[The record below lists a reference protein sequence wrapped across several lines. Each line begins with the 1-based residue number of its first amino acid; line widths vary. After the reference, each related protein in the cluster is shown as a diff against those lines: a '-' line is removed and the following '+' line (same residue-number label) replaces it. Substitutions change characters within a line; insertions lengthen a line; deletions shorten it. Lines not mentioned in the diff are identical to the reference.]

1 MGQLETATSLKSIQ
15 TLTKQSFNF
24 QEQIGS
30 GGFSTVYKAYYP
42 KVFHA
47 LAIKEM
53 SKKEIINRNLKE
65 LIINERN
72 ILSNLFHPFIVNMYA
87 TFQNEQNLYLVM
99 DYCPYGDLRYQMK
112 FIKNYPEA
120 QIRFITGCIILGL
133 EYIHSKGIIHRD
145 IKPENIICDDKG
157 FYRISDFSIST
168 SADKEISNY
177 FDLIGS
183 PGYISPEAIKK
194 EKIGYE
200 NDYFSL
206 GVLLYELIFD
216 KLPFNGTNKKDI
228 IEEFNTS
235 SKINITPNDC
245 KYSHELCDFING
257 LLELD
262 NNKRLGK
269 GGISELKF
277 HSFFLDFNWKSLC
290 HKIIQPPMMPRPFYK
305 QKTKLKYSLGN
316 KGNITYNKN
325 TIETY
330 NVSQENKYSNIFKD
344 YNFIRKPEQN
354 YLMQFC
360 TNKLNNERKK
370 ISRSLSLILS
380 PSHNNNKHFSPN
392 TTLKSPKIKLLSR
405 ASSINNMNSFANHF
419 PQKHKSSNY
428 LLKSSEQLPSI
439 QNFNLFAK
447 TKQRF
452 LKGKINNMKKILLL
466 KQIKIGAKDNEEKK
480 SNYIMDVYKNIKI
493 SNKRKNHPFNNYM
506 NLQNNTKTRISMHH
520 IEDRNSFSNLV
531 SE

>member
-1 MGQLETATSLKSIQ
+1 
-15 TLTKQSFNF
+15 
-24 QEQIGS
+24 
-30 GGFSTVYKAYYP
+30 
-42 KVFHA
+42 
-47 LAIKEM
+47 
-53 SKKEIINRNLKE
+53 
-65 LIINERN
+65 
-72 ILSNLFHPFIVNMYA
+72 
-87 TFQNEQNLYLVM
+87 
-99 DYCPYGDLRYQMK
+99 
-112 FIKNYPEA
+112 
-120 QIRFITGCIILGL
+120 
-133 EYIHSKGIIHRD
+133 
-145 IKPENIICDDKG
+145 
-157 FYRISDFSIST
+157 
-168 SADKEISNY
+168 
-177 FDLIGS
+177 
-183 PGYISPEAIKK
+183 
-194 EKIGYE
+194 
-200 NDYFSL
+200 
-206 GVLLYELIFD
+206 VLLYELIFD

-277 HSFFLDFNWKSLC
+277 HSFFLDFNWKSFN

-316 KGNITYNKN
+316 KDNITYNKN

-330 NVSQENKYSNIFKD
+330 NVSQENQYSNIFKD

-428 LLKSSEQLPSI
+428 LLKLSKQLPSI
-439 QNFNLFAK
+439 Q
-447 TKQRF
+447 
-452 LKGKINNMKKILLL
+452 KILIYSQ
-466 KQIKIGAKDNEEKK
+466 K
-480 SNYIMDVYKNIKI
+480 
-493 SNKRKNHPFNNYM
+493 
-506 NLQNNTKTRISMHH
+506 QNNA
-520 IEDRNSFSNLV
+520 F
-531 SE
+531 